1 MSEEFNNLE
10 NHMQGTNLALSA
22 VAEVLAKMDERL
34 TKEEEDDR
42 MEEEEKALEAEKS
55 ELVKAVASEV
65 VSMIKA
71 EGGENPLGMD
81 VDGAKERKAKTITQ
95 PQYDDAQNAANP
107 TTKIEDQQATIQAAD
122 MDDDDDK
129 KEKAGGMVSKDH
141 VPGHDSD
148 DDEKEKGMKFKADD
162 DDDNGSDEKPVEKGA
177 DDDDDKGS
185 DEKPVDKADDDDED
199 DDGMKAMRKE
209 LDALRKTVAAY
220 EANMEKAVEEQSEAR
235 LRKMGFREENGL
247 QRPALL
253 NQDALGTDG
262 TTPIVKANAT
272 SGDVV
277 EDLSGLSYKQLRDLQ
292 HKIDQGDTSGV
303 PRELLGNQ

>member
-1 MSEEFNNLE
+1 MSEEFANLE

-65 VSMIKA
+65 VTMLKA

-162 DDDNGSDEKPVEKGA
+162 DDDNGSDEKPVEK
-177 DDDDDKGS
+177 
-185 DEKPVDKADDDDED
+185 VADDDDED

-292 HKIDQGDTSGV
+292 HKIDQGDTAGV
-303 PRELLGNQ
+303 PRELLGN

>member
-1 MSEEFNNLE
+1 MSEEFTNLE

-122 MDDDDDK
+122 MDDDDDEK
-129 KEKAGGMVSKDH
+129 KAMTKDH
-141 VPGHDSD
+141 VPGHDSE
-148 DDEKEKGMKFKADD
+148 DDEKEKAMKMKFKADD
-162 DDDNGSDEKPVEKGA
+162 DDDDN
-177 DDDDDKGS
+177 GS

-247 QRPALL
+247 QRPTLL
-253 NQDALGTDG
+253 NKDALGTDG

-303 PRELLGNQ
+303 PRELLGN

>member
-1 MSEEFNNLE
+1 MSEEFANLE

-65 VSMIKA
+65 VTMLKA

-122 MDDDDDK
+122 MDDDDDDEK
-129 KEKAGGMVSKDH
+129 KAMTKDH
-141 VPGHDSD
+141 VPGHDSE
-148 DDEKEKGMKFKADD
+148 DDEKEKAMKMKFKADD
-162 DDDNGSDEKPVEKGA
+162 DDDDN
-177 DDDDDKGS
+177 GS

-303 PRELLGNQ
+303 PRELLGN

>member
-1 MSEEFNNLE
+1 MSEEFANLE

-65 VSMIKA
+65 VTMLKA

-122 MDDDDDK
+122 MDDDDDEK
-129 KEKAGGMVSKDH
+129 KAMTKDH
-141 VPGHDSD
+141 VPGHNSE
-148 DDEKEKGMKFKADD
+148 DDEKEKAMKMGGAGMKMKADD
-162 DDDNGSDEKPVEKGA
+162 DDDDN
-177 DDDDDKGS
+177 GS

-247 QRPALL
+247 QRPTLL
-253 NQDALGTDG
+253 NKDALGTDG

-292 HKIDQGDTSGV
+292 HKIDQGDTAGV
-303 PRELLGNQ
+303 PRELLGN

>member
-1 MSEEFNNLE
+1 MSEEFTNLE

-122 MDDDDDK
+122 MDDDDDEEK
-129 KEKAGGMVSKDH
+129 AMKKDHHLEDDDKEKAMKMGGA
-141 VPGHDSD
+141 
-148 DDEKEKGMKFKADD
+148 GMKMKADED
-162 DDDNGSDEKPVEKGA
+162 DDDN
-177 DDDDDKGS
+177 GS

-303 PRELLGNQ
+303 PRELLGN

>member
-1 MSEEFNNLE
+1 MSEEFTNLE

-122 MDDDDDK
+122 MDDDDDEEK
-129 KEKAGGMVSKDH
+129 AMKKDHHLEDDDKEKAMKMGGA
-141 VPGHDSD
+141 
-148 DDEKEKGMKFKADD
+148 GMKMKADD
-162 DDDNGSDEKPVEKGA
+162 DDDDN
-177 DDDDDKGS
+177 GS

-292 HKIDQGDTSGV
+292 HKIDQGDTAGV
-303 PRELLGNQ
+303 PRELLGN

>member
-1 MSEEFNNLE
+1 
-10 NHMQGTNLALSA
+10 MQGTNLALSA

-129 KEKAGGMVSKDH
+129 KEKAGGMVSKEH

-162 DDDNGSDEKPVEKGA
+162 DDDNGSDEKPVEKVA
-177 DDDDDKGS
+177 
-185 DEKPVDKADDDDED
+185 DDDED

-292 HKIDQGDTSGV
+292 HKIDQGDTAGV
-303 PRELLGNQ
+303 PRELLGN

>member
-1 MSEEFNNLE
+1 MSEEFANLE

-122 MDDDDDK
+122 MDDDDDEK
-129 KEKAGGMVSKDH
+129 KAMTKDH
-141 VPGHDSD
+141 VPGHDSE
-148 DDEKEKGMKFKADD
+148 DDEKEKAMKMKFKADD
-162 DDDNGSDEKPVEKGA
+162 DDDDN
-177 DDDDDKGS
+177 GS

-277 EDLSGLSYKQLRDLQ
+277 
-292 HKIDQGDTSGV
+292 
-303 PRELLGNQ
+303 

>member
-1 MSEEFNNLE
+1 
-10 NHMQGTNLALSA
+10 MQGTNLALSA

-65 VSMIKA
+65 VTMLKA

-162 DDDNGSDEKPVEKGA
+162 DDDNGSDEKPVEKVA
-177 DDDDDKGS
+177 
-185 DEKPVDKADDDDED
+185 DDDED

-220 EANMEKAVEEQSEAR
+220 EANMEKAIEEQSEAR

-292 HKIDQGDTSGV
+292 HKIDQGDTAGV
-303 PRELLGNQ
+303 PRELLGN

>member
-1 MSEEFNNLE
+1 
-10 NHMQGTNLALSA
+10 MQGTNLALSA

-122 MDDDDDK
+122 MDDDDDEEK
-129 KEKAGGMVSKDH
+129 AMKKDHHLEDDDKEKAMKMGGA
-141 VPGHDSD
+141 
-148 DDEKEKGMKFKADD
+148 GMKMKADD
-162 DDDNGSDEKPVEKGA
+162 DDDDN
-177 DDDDDKGS
+177 GS

>member
-1 MSEEFNNLE
+1 MSEEFTNLE

-122 MDDDDDK
+122 MDDDDDDEK
-129 KEKAGGMVSKDH
+129 KAMTKDH
-141 VPGHDSD
+141 VPGHDSE
-148 DDEKEKGMKFKADD
+148 DDEKEKAMKMKFKADD
-162 DDDNGSDEKPVEKGA
+162 DDDDN
-177 DDDDDKGS
+177 GS

-303 PRELLGNQ
+303 PRELLGN

>member
-1 MSEEFNNLE
+1 MSEEFTNLE

-122 MDDDDDK
+122 MDDDDDEEK
-129 KEKAGGMVSKDH
+129 AMKKDHHLEDDDKEKAMKMGGA
-141 VPGHDSD
+141 
-148 DDEKEKGMKFKADD
+148 GMKMKADD
-162 DDDNGSDEKPVEKGA
+162 DDDDN
-177 DDDDDKGS
+177 GS
-185 DEKPVDKADDDDED
+185 DEKPVDKADDDDEA

-303 PRELLGNQ
+303 PRELLGN

>member
-55 ELVKAVASEV
+55 DLVKAVASEV

-107 TTKIEDQQATIQAAD
+107 TTNIEDQQATIQAAD

-129 KEKAGGMVSKDH
+129 KEKAGGMVSKNH
-141 VPGHDSD
+141 IPGHDSD
-148 DDEKEKGMKFKADD
+148 DDEKEKGMKFKAEDD
-162 DDDNGSDEKPVEKGA
+162 DDDN
-177 DDDDDKGS
+177 GS
-185 DEKPVDKADDDDED
+185 DEKPVDKADDDDEKD

-220 EANMEKAVEEQSEAR
+220 EANMEKSIEEQSEAR

-247 QRPALL
+247 QRPSLL
-253 NQDALGTDG
+253 NQESALGTDG
-262 TTPIVKANAT
+262 TTPIVKANAS

-292 HKIDQGDTSGV
+292 HKIDSGDTTGV

>member
-1 MSEEFNNLE
+1 
-10 NHMQGTNLALSA
+10 MQGTNLALSA

-122 MDDDDDK
+122 MDDDDDEK
-129 KEKAGGMVSKDH
+129 KAMTKDH
-141 VPGHDSD
+141 VPGHDSE
-148 DDEKEKGMKFKADD
+148 DDEKEKAMKMKFKADD
-162 DDDNGSDEKPVEKGA
+162 DDDDN
-177 DDDDDKGS
+177 GS

-303 PRELLGNQ
+303 PRELLGN

>member
-1 MSEEFNNLE
+1 
-10 NHMQGTNLALSA
+10 MQGTNLALSA

-122 MDDDDDK
+122 MDDDDDE
-129 KEKAGGMVSKDH
+129 EKAMKKDH
-141 VPGHDSD
+141 HLE
-148 DDEKEKGMKFKADD
+148 DDEKEKAMKMGGAGMKMKADD
-162 DDDNGSDEKPVEKGA
+162 DDDDN
-177 DDDDDKGS
+177 GS

-303 PRELLGNQ
+303 PRELLGN

>member
-1 MSEEFNNLE
+1 MSEEFANLE

-65 VSMIKA
+65 VTMLKA

-122 MDDDDDK
+122 MDDDDDEK
-129 KEKAGGMVSKDH
+129 KAMTKDH

-148 DDEKEKGMKFKADD
+148 DDEKEKAMKMGGAGMKMKADD
-162 DDDNGSDEKPVEKGA
+162 DDDDN
-177 DDDDDKGS
+177 GS

-303 PRELLGNQ
+303 PRELLGN

>member
-1 MSEEFNNLE
+1 
-10 NHMQGTNLALSA
+10 MQGTNLALSA

-122 MDDDDDK
+122 MDDDDE
-129 KEKAGGMVSKDH
+129 EKAMKKNH
-141 VPGHDSD
+141 VPGHDSE
-148 DDEKEKGMKFKADD
+148 DDEKEKAMKMGGAGMKMKADD
-162 DDDNGSDEKPVEKGA
+162 DDDDN
-177 DDDDDKGS
+177 GS

-253 NQDALGTDG
+253 NKDALGTDG

-292 HKIDQGDTSGV
+292 HKIDQGDTAGV
-303 PRELLGNQ
+303 PRELLGN

>member
-1 MSEEFNNLE
+1 MSEEFANLE

-122 MDDDDDK
+122 MDDDDDDEK
-129 KEKAGGMVSKDH
+129 KAMTKDH
-141 VPGHDSD
+141 VPGHDSE
-148 DDEKEKGMKFKADD
+148 DDEKEKAMKMKFKADD
-162 DDDNGSDEKPVEKGA
+162 DDDDN
-177 DDDDDKGS
+177 GS

-303 PRELLGNQ
+303 PRELLGN

>member
-1 MSEEFNNLE
+1 
-10 NHMQGTNLALSA
+10 MQGTNLALSA

-95 PQYDDAQNAANP
+95 PQFDDAQNAANP
-107 TTKIEDQQATIQAAD
+107 TTNIEDQQATIQAAD
-122 MDDDDDK
+122 MEEDDDE
-129 KEKAGGMVSKDH
+129 EKAMKKNH

-148 DDEKEKGMKFKADD
+148 DDKEKAMKEKAMKAAGMTRKADED
-162 DDDNGSDEKPVEKGA
+162 DDDNGSDEKPV
-177 DDDDDKGS
+177 DKVS
-185 DEKPVDKADDDDED
+185 MKADEDDED

-220 EANMEKAVEEQSEAR
+220 EANMEKAV
-235 LRKMGFREENGL
+235 
-247 QRPALL
+247 
-253 NQDALGTDG
+253 
-262 TTPIVKANAT
+262 
-272 SGDVV
+272 
-277 EDLSGLSYKQLRDLQ
+277 
-292 HKIDQGDTSGV
+292 
-303 PRELLGNQ
+303 

>member
-1 MSEEFNNLE
+1 
-10 NHMQGTNLALSA
+10 MQGTNLALSA

-122 MDDDDDK
+122 MDDDDDEEK
-129 KEKAGGMVSKDH
+129 AMKKDHHLEDDDKEKAMKMGGA
-141 VPGHDSD
+141 
-148 DDEKEKGMKFKADD
+148 GMKMKADD
-162 DDDNGSDEKPVEKGA
+162 DDDDN
-177 DDDDDKGS
+177 GS

-262 TTPIVKANAT
+262 TTPIVKAKSEET
-272 SGDVV
+272 LMQQVV
-277 EDLSGLSYKQLRDLQ
+277 ML
-292 HKIDQGDTSGV
+292 
-303 PRELLGNQ
+303 

>member
-1 MSEEFNNLE
+1 
-10 NHMQGTNLALSA
+10 MQGTNLALSA

-122 MDDDDDK
+122 MDDDDDEEK
-129 KEKAGGMVSKDH
+129 AMKKDHHLEDDDKEKAMKMGGA
-141 VPGHDSD
+141 
-148 DDEKEKGMKFKADD
+148 GMKMKADD
-162 DDDNGSDEKPVEKGA
+162 DDDDN
-177 DDDDDKGS
+177 GS

-292 HKIDQGDTSGV
+292 HKIDQGDTAGV
-303 PRELLGNQ
+303 PRELLGN

>member
-1 MSEEFNNLE
+1 
-10 NHMQGTNLALSA
+10 MQGTNLALSA

-122 MDDDDDK
+122 MDDDDDEEK
-129 KEKAGGMVSKDH
+129 AMKKDHHLEDDDKEKAMKMGGA
-141 VPGHDSD
+141 
-148 DDEKEKGMKFKADD
+148 GMKMKADD
-162 DDDNGSDEKPVEKGA
+162 DDDDN
-177 DDDDDKGS
+177 GS

-209 LDALRKTVAAY
+209 LDALRKTDAAY

-292 HKIDQGDTSGV
+292 HKIDQGDTAGV
-303 PRELLGNQ
+303 PRELLGN

>member
-1 MSEEFNNLE
+1 MSEEFTNLE

-122 MDDDDDK
+122 MDDDDDEK
-129 KEKAGGMVSKDH
+129 KAMTKDH
-141 VPGHDSD
+141 VPGHNSE
-148 DDEKEKGMKFKADD
+148 DDEKEKAMKMGGAGMKMKADD
-162 DDDNGSDEKPVEKGA
+162 DDDDN
-177 DDDDDKGS
+177 GS

-303 PRELLGNQ
+303 PRELLGN

>member
-1 MSEEFNNLE
+1 
-10 NHMQGTNLALSA
+10 MQGTNLALSA

-122 MDDDDDK
+122 MDDDDDDK
-129 KEKAGGMVSKDH
+129 KEKAGGAGMSMSKNH
-141 VPGHDSD
+141 HLE
-148 DDEKEKGMKFKADD
+148 DDEKEKGMKMKADD
-162 DDDNGSDEKPVEKGA
+162 DDDDN
-177 DDDDDKGS
+177 GS

>member
-1 MSEEFNNLE
+1 MK
-10 NHMQGTNLALSA
+10 GTNLALSA

-122 MDDDDDK
+122 MEDDDDE
-129 KEKAGGMVSKDH
+129 EKAMKKDH
-141 VPGHDSD
+141 QLE
-148 DDEKEKGMKFKADD
+148 DDEKEKAMKMGGAGMKMKADD
-162 DDDNGSDEKPVEKGA
+162 DDDDN
-177 DDDDDKGS
+177 GS

-292 HKIDQGDTSGV
+292 HKIDQGDTAGV
-303 PRELLGNQ
+303 PRELLGN

>member
-1 MSEEFNNLE
+1 
-10 NHMQGTNLALSA
+10 MQGTNLALSA

-65 VSMIKA
+65 VTMLKA

-122 MDDDDDK
+122 MDDDDDEK
-129 KEKAGGMVSKDH
+129 KAMTKDH
-141 VPGHDSD
+141 VPGHNSE
-148 DDEKEKGMKFKADD
+148 DDEKEKAMKMGGAGMKMKADD
-162 DDDNGSDEKPVEKGA
+162 DDDDN
-177 DDDDDKGS
+177 GS

-303 PRELLGNQ
+303 PRELLGN

>member
-1 MSEEFNNLE
+1 MSEEFTNLE

-122 MDDDDDK
+122 MDDDDDE
-129 KEKAGGMVSKDH
+129 EKAMKKDH
-141 VPGHDSD
+141 HLE
-148 DDEKEKGMKFKADD
+148 DDEKEKAMKMGGAGMKMKADD
-162 DDDNGSDEKPVEKGA
+162 DDDDN
-177 DDDDDKGS
+177 GS

-303 PRELLGNQ
+303 PRELLGN

>member
-1 MSEEFNNLE
+1 MSEEFTNLE

-122 MDDDDDK
+122 MDDDDDEK
-129 KEKAGGMVSKDH
+129 KAMTKDH
-141 VPGHDSD
+141 VPGHDSE
-148 DDEKEKGMKFKADD
+148 DDEKEKAMKMKFKADD
-162 DDDNGSDEKPVEKGA
+162 DDDDN
-177 DDDDDKGS
+177 GS

-303 PRELLGNQ
+303 PRELLGN

>member
-1 MSEEFNNLE
+1 
-10 NHMQGTNLALSA
+10 MQGTNLALSA

-122 MDDDDDK
+122 MDDDDDEEK
-129 KEKAGGMVSKDH
+129 AMKKDHHLEDDDKEKAMKMGGA
-141 VPGHDSD
+141 
-148 DDEKEKGMKFKADD
+148 GMKMKADDD
-162 DDDNGSDEKPVEKGA
+162 DDDNGSDEKPVEK
-177 DDDDDKGS
+177 
-185 DEKPVDKADDDDED
+185 VADDDDED

-292 HKIDQGDTSGV
+292 HKIDQGDTAGV
-303 PRELLGNQ
+303 PRELLGN

>member
-122 MDDDDDK
+122 MDDDDDEK
-129 KEKAGGMVSKDH
+129 KAMTKDH
-141 VPGHDSD
+141 VPGHNSE
-148 DDEKEKGMKFKADD
+148 DDEN
-162 DDDNGSDEKPVEKGA
+162 DN
-177 DDDDDKGS
+177 GS

-262 TTPIVKANAT
+262 TTPIVKANAA

>member
-1 MSEEFNNLE
+1 
-10 NHMQGTNLALSA
+10 MQGTNLALSA

-162 DDDNGSDEKPVEKGA
+162 DDDNGSDEKPVEKVA
-177 DDDDDKGS
+177 
-185 DEKPVDKADDDDED
+185 DDDED

-292 HKIDQGDTSGV
+292 HKIDQGDTAGV
-303 PRELLGNQ
+303 PRELLGN